1 MLLQEYCAV
10 FGKLNCSTFWVEMVR
25 PNINK
30 TDIHSI
36 FNDISL
42 SDVLSRILY
51 GSTPVKITGIEF
63 HVNMLTFMKLD
74 NNSTNPCDFTY
85 N

>member
-1 MLLQEYCAV
+1 
-10 FGKLNCSTFWVEMVR
+10 MVR

-74 NNSTNPCDFTY
+74 NNSTPVILLIIEIMSGMIVPL
-85 N
+85 